1 MTHHRFTKT
10 LFIFIGLL
18 LFLLLVS
25 FLSLKI
31 GAVPLSFSRLLS
43 ILSRGLLGLPDDSI
57 PGAIIIRLRLPR
69 VFLAIL
75 VGGGLAVAGVLFQGL
90 FRNPL
95 VEPYTLGVS
104 GGAALGVSLA
114 LLLGRTLPGNCFPIF
129 GFAGAW
135 AAVLLAYSIARRRR
149 LLKISY
155 LLLIGVML
163 SFISS
168 ALIMLLMSVSNLSE
182 FRTIVFW
189 AMGSLQGAEPE
200 MLRIVA
206 PVILLGV
213 IISCTRAWTLNAFI
227 LGEEGAAHLGIKLE
241 REKGWIFF
249 LGSLLAGTAVSVAG
263 VIGFVGLVV
272 PHFTRLLVGVDH
284 RLLLPASFLAG
295 GAFLVLCDA
304 LARTLLAP
312 AELPVGVITGVVGGS
327 IFIYFLSRKSS
338 NET

>member
-1 MTHHRFTKT
+1 MTRRRFAKN
-10 LFIFIGLL
+10 LVVFVGLL
-18 LFLLLVS
+18 LFLLAVCL
-25 FLSLKI
+25 LSLKI
-31 GAVPLSFSRLLS
+31 GAVPLSFSRLFSVLHKHFFN
-43 ILSRGLLGLPDDSI
+43 LPEDSTLAGI
-57 PGAIIIRLRLPR
+57 VLRLRLPR
-69 VFLAIL
+69 IILALL
-75 VGGGLAVAGVLFQGL
+75 VGGGLSVAGVLFQGL

-104 GGAALGVSLA
+104 GGAALGVSLG
-114 LLLGRTLPGNCFPIF
+114 LLLGPALPGSCFPLF

-149 LLKISY
+149 LLKVSY
-155 LLLIGVML
+155 LLLVGVML

-189 AMGSLQGAEPE
+189 AMGSLQNADPG
-200 MLRIVA
+200 MLRIVT
-206 PVILLGV
+206 PLILIGVIL
-213 IISCTRAWTLNAFI
+213 SFSRAWVLNALV

-241 REKGWIFF
+241 REKGRLFF
-249 LGSLLAGTAVSVAG
+249 LGALLSGTAVSVAG

-272 PHFTRLLVGVDH
+272 PHFTRLLVGPDH

-295 GAFLVLCDA
+295 GAFLILCDA

-312 AELPVGVITGVVGGS
+312 AELPVGVITGVLGGS
-327 IFIYFLSRKSS
+327 VFIYFLSRNKK
-338 NET
+338 